1 MSNSFENIV
10 PTIGPVIATIVP
22 AIVSAVTGGTVA
34 WLLSRKNQRE
44 PITRPGVGLKLEA
57 QKISAFTGDYGDW
70 SKWKIR
76 TECTFDDSGYEKVLD
91 KASIAVANP
100 WLNKVVYS
108 QLSVATVDS
117 NSHHLVKKHEKTKD
131 GYACWQS
138 LVTWYDGDTIK
149 NETSEDIRAKID
161 NLNLHSG
168 TTASNYVNKF
178 LTYCREL

>member
-10 PTIGPVIATIVP
+10 PTIVPVISTIVS

-57 QKISAFTGDYGDW
+57 QNISAFTGDYGDW
-70 SKWKIR
+70 SKWKSR
-76 TECTFDDSGYEKVLD
+76 TECAFDGSGYEKVLN
-91 KASIAVANP
+91 KEAYAVANP
-100 WLNKVVYS
+100 RLNKVVYS
-108 QLSVATVDS
+108 QLSVATVDG
-117 NSHHLVKKHEKTKD
+117 NAHHLVKKHKKTKD

-149 NETSEDIRAKID
+149 NKTSEDILR
-161 NLNLHSG
+161 
-168 TTASNYVNKF
+168 
-178 LTYCREL
+178 